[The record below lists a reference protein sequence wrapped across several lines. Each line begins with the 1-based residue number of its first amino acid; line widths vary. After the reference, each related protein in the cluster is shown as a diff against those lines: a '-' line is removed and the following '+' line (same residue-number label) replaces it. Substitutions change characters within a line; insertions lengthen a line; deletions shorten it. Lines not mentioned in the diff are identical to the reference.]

1 MTMTDV
7 AVAEAFLGVLA
18 TAAKTGDHEALYP
31 MLTADIEWVT
41 PYRTIVGIDNIRQDL
56 TWLHPPDRLD
66 IEFGSVESEDV
77 GDGRIV
83 SKAWETYRV
92 EATGE
97 QAYVRLCTIE
107 LVVRGG
113 RVSRY
118 ERRSH

>member
-1 MTMTDV
+1 MTMTDI

-31 MLTADIEWVT
+31 MLTEDIEWVT
-41 PYRTIVGIDNIRQDL
+41 PQRTIVGIDSIRRDL

-66 IEFGSVESEDV
+66 IEFSDVESVDV

-92 EATGE
+92 ETTGE

-113 RVSRY
+113 RVSRH